1 MKILLLLLIRNDV
14 VLVAEELHDVVND
27 AVLLRGVLQNVPQ
40 LRRVV
45 VHHARVFRDV
55 QYWRRQ
61 LVDSFVYDGV
71 LVATTARSIVVDLGH
86 HHDLGVAK
94 QVPYHG
100 LRLLVR
106 TRGRGTLNH
115 GVRQEFLGAGV
126 GGVVGV
132 LDEHAL
138 NAFLLRLASV
148 GEELKAVS

>member
-1 MKILLLLLIRNDV
+1 MKILLLLLIRNV

-45 VHHARVFRDV
+45 HHARVFRDV

-71 LVATTARSIVVDLGH
+71 LATTARSIVVDLGH

-138 NAFLLRLASV
+138 DAFLLRLASV
-148 GEELKAVS
+148 GEELKVIS